1 MTSPN
6 PKDAVTSPTSPTVH
20 FSRGI
25 PPLEAIPSAD
35 IAELTGSV
43 LSAEPDRVFQY
54 APIGRHTGDREL
66 RDQLGAFH
74 SVDPDR
80 IFVTNGS
87 LQALDLL
94 AAHLL
99 KDAPRKK
106 VLAEAPTYDRAVQIF
121 ERHGAQ
127 VSGIPLRG
135 DGLDLDVL
143 RERLRTE
150 VPAFVYLIPDFQNPG
165 GVTTSEEKRRE
176 LVRLSAEFGFTIL
189 EDIPY
194 RELRFAGTAPTLL
207 GELAASVEGARV
219 LTIGSLSKILSPGL
233 RVGYVIGPPGT
244 PGALAAL
251 AESTY
256 LSPAPLLQVVAARA
270 FASGLVRRNIDE
282 VRKLLRPRHDTA
294 VEAVRKALGEA
305 ALCVPEGGYYISVH
319 LPVRTTEEKFLAAAA
334 AEGVALTR
342 GSAFYP
348 ADSAPPSGTVFLR
361 LPFQALSDEEFAEG
375 VTRLAS
381 VAQRA
386 E

>member
-1 MTSPN
+1 MT
-6 PKDAVTSPTSPTVH
+6 VQTVH

-25 PPLEAIPSAD
+25 PPLEAIPSAA
-35 IAELTGSV
+35 IAELTREI
-43 LSAEPDRVFQY
+43 LSSESDRVFQY
-54 APIGRHTGDREL
+54 APIGHHIGDREL
-66 RDQLGAFH
+66 RDELGAFH

-99 KDAPRKK
+99 KDAPNKS

-121 ERHGAQ
+121 ERHGGQ
-127 VSGIPLRG
+127 VSGVPLRH
-135 DGLDLDVL
+135 DGLDLDIL
-143 RERLRTE
+143 RDRLRTE
-150 VPAFVYLIPDFQNPG
+150 VPAFVYVIPDFQNPS

-176 LVRLSAEFGFTIL
+176 LVGLSAEFGFTIL

-194 RELRFAGTAPTLL
+194 RELRFDGDAPTLL
-207 GELAASVEGARV
+207 SELAESVPGARV
-219 LTIGSLSKILSPGL
+219 LTMGSLSKMLSPGL
-233 RVGYVIGPPGT
+233 RVGYVIAPPGV
-244 PGALAAL
+244 PRALAAL

-256 LSPAPLLQVVAARA
+256 LSPAPLLQTVAARA
-270 FASGLVRRNIDE
+270 FASGLVRQNIED

-294 VEAVRKALGEA
+294 VEAVRKALGDV
-305 ALCVPEGGYYISVH
+305 ALCVPEGGYYLSVH

-334 AEGVALTR
+334 GEGLALTR

-348 ADSAPPSGTVFLR
+348 AESAPPAGTVFLR
-361 LPFQALSDEEFAEG
+361 LPFMSLGAEEFTEG
-375 VTRLAS
+375 IERLAA

>member
-1 MTSPN
+1 MTAVS
-6 PKDAVTSPTSPTVH
+6 DATSAKVH

-25 PPLEAIPSAD
+25 PPLEAIPSAE
-35 IAELTGSV
+35 IAELTGSL
-43 LSAEPDRVFQY
+43 LSAEAGRLFQY
-54 APIGRHTGDREL
+54 APIGLHAGDAEL
-66 RDQLGAFH
+66 REQLGAFH
-74 SVDPDR
+74 AVDPDR

-94 AAHLL
+94 AGYLL

-127 VSGIPLRG
+127 VSGIPLRH

-150 VPAFVYLIPDFQNPG
+150 VPAFVYVIPDFQNPA

-176 LVRLSAEFGFTIL
+176 LVALSAEFGFTIL

-194 RELRFAGTAPTLL
+194 RELRFAGTAPTLI
-207 GELAASVEGARV
+207 GDLADGVEGAKV
-219 LTIGSLSKILSPGL
+219 LTIGSLSKVVSPGL
-233 RVGYVIGPPGT
+233 RVGYVIAPLGT
-244 PGALAAL
+244 PKDLAAL

-256 LSPAPLLQVVAARA
+256 LSPAPLLQAVAARA

-282 VRKLLRPRHDTA
+282 VRTLLRPRHDTA
-294 VEAVRKALGEA
+294 VEAVRKALGDA

-319 LPVRTTEEKFLAAAA
+319 LPVRTTEEKFLAAAGA
-334 AEGVALTR
+334 ANIALTR

-348 ADSAPPSGTVFLR
+348 ADAAPPSGTVFLR
-361 LPFQALSDEEFAEG
+361 LPFQALSAEEFTEG
-375 VTRLAS
+375 VTRLAE

>member
-1 MTSPN
+1 MT
-6 PKDAVTSPTSPTVH
+6 AATSASSATVH

-25 PPLEAIPSAD
+25 PPLEAIPSAA
-35 IAELTGSV
+35 IAELTGSI
-43 LSAEPDRVFQY
+43 LASEPDRVFQY
-54 APIGRHTGDREL
+54 APIGHHTGDREL
-66 RDQLGAFH
+66 RDQLGLFH
-74 SVDPDR
+74 TVDPDR
-80 IFVTNGS
+80 VFVTNGS

-99 KDAPRKK
+99 KDAPGKK

-121 ERHGAQ
+121 ERHGGQ
-127 VSGIPLRG
+127 VSGIPLRH

-143 RERLRTE
+143 RERLQAE
-150 VPAFVYLIPDFQNPG
+150 VPAFVYVIPDFQNPA

-207 GELAASVEGARV
+207 GELADSVDGARV
-219 LTIGSLSKILSPGL
+219 LTIGSLSKVLSPGL
-233 RVGYVIGPPGT
+233 RVGYVIGAPGT
-244 PGALAAL
+244 PRALAAL

-256 LSPAPLLQVVAARA
+256 LSPAPLLQAVAARA

-282 VRKLLRPRHDTA
+282 VRDLLRPRHDAA
-294 VEAVRKALGEA
+294 VEAVRKSLGDV

-319 LPVRTTEEKFLAAAA
+319 LPVRSPEEKFLAAAA
-334 AEGVALTR
+334 AEGIALTR

-361 LPFQALSDEEFAEG
+361 LPFQALGGEEFAEG
-375 VTRLAS
+375 VARLAA
-381 VAQRA
+381 VAQRP

>member
-1 MTSPN
+1 MT
-6 PKDAVTSPTSPTVH
+6 VQTVH

-25 PPLEAIPSAD
+25 PPLEAIPSAT
-35 IAELTGSV
+35 IAELTREI
-43 LSAEPDRVFQY
+43 LSSESDRVFQY
-54 APIGRHTGDREL
+54 APIGHHTGDREL
-66 RDQLGAFH
+66 RDELGAFH

-99 KDAPRKK
+99 KDAPRTS

-121 ERHGAQ
+121 ERHGGQ
-127 VSGIPLRG
+127 VTGVPLRH
-135 DGLDLDVL
+135 DGLDLDIL
-143 RERLRTE
+143 RDRLRAE
-150 VPAFVYLIPDFQNPG
+150 VPAFVYVIPDFQNPS

-176 LVRLSAEFGFTIL
+176 LVGLSAEFGFTIL

-194 RELRFAGTAPTLL
+194 RELRFDGDAPTLL
-207 GELAASVEGARV
+207 SELAESVPGARV
-219 LTIGSLSKILSPGL
+219 LTMGSLSKMLSPGL
-233 RVGYVIGPPGT
+233 RVGYVIAPPGV
-244 PGALAAL
+244 PRALAAL

-256 LSPAPLLQVVAARA
+256 LSPAPLLQTVAARA
-270 FASGLVRRNIDE
+270 FASGLVRQNIED

-294 VEAVRKALGEA
+294 VEAVRKALGDV
-305 ALCVPEGGYYISVH
+305 ALCVPEGGYYLSVH
-319 LPVRTTEEKFLAAAA
+319 LPVLTTEEKFLAAAA
-334 AEGVALTR
+334 GAGLALTR

-348 ADSAPPSGTVFLR
+348 AESAPPAGTVFLR
-361 LPFQALSDEEFAEG
+361 LPFMSLGGEEFTEG
-375 VTRLAS
+375 VERLAA

>member
-1 MTSPN
+1 MTAPN

-135 DGLDLDVL
+135 
-143 RERLRTE
+143 
-150 VPAFVYLIPDFQNPG
+150 
-165 GVTTSEEKRRE
+165 
-176 LVRLSAEFGFTIL
+176 
-189 EDIPY
+189 
-194 RELRFAGTAPTLL
+194 TASTWTFC
-207 GELAASVEGARV
+207 GSVC
-219 LTIGSLSKILSPGL
+219 
-233 RVGYVIGPPGT
+233 
-244 PGALAAL
+244 
-251 AESTY
+251 
-256 LSPAPLLQVVAARA
+256 
-270 FASGLVRRNIDE
+270 
-282 VRKLLRPRHDTA
+282 VRKSPRSST
-294 VEAVRKALGEA
+294 
-305 ALCVPEGGYYISVH
+305 
-319 LPVRTTEEKFLAAAA
+319 
-334 AEGVALTR
+334 
-342 GSAFYP
+342 
-348 ADSAPPSGTVFLR
+348 
-361 LPFQALSDEEFAEG
+361 
-375 VTRLAS
+375 
-381 VAQRA
+381 
-386 E
+386 